1 MTVRFFKDLVYGNWL
16 TVIIRVILGAMFL
29 YSGFFKVK
37 DPAGFGDVILQYDI
51 LPSLLVPYAAL
62 LISYLELICGALL
75 IIGYRIKSS
84 SLILITLVSL
94 FTLILFITV
103 LRGKNFDCGCFE
115 MERFGI
121 SEEVGYPLIVRD
133 LIIIGFL
140 LLVYRAKKQGTS
152 LDQRIEKSQL
162 KEF

>member
-16 TVIIRVILGAMFL
+16 TAVIRIILGAMFL

-37 DPAGFGDVILQYDI
+37 DPSGFGDVILQYDI
-51 LPSLLVPYAAL
+51 LPSLLIPYAAL
-62 LISYLELICGALL
+62 LISSLELICGALL
-75 IIGYRIKSS
+75 VMGYRIKSS

-94 FTLILFITV
+94 FTLILFITI
-103 LRGKNFDCGCFE
+103 LRGKSFDCGCFE
-115 MERFGI
+115 TERFGI
-121 SEEVGYPLIVRD
+121 SEEVGYPLIIRD
-133 LIIIGFL
+133 LLIIGFL
-140 LLVYRAKKQGTS
+140 LLVYRAKKHGTS